1 MSTCPIHE
9 LVPGDVVYLPIAR
22 NGTTQG
28 PITVEWVREERD
40 GALCVGWHAD
50 GEDHVLCLP
59 LDLAALG
66 AQLVGPHHAAI
77 RAGAPAMV
85 VGHAA
90 AAVPLGGRHLGA
102 HAHPAPGR
110 DGDQRQCDRSRR
122 RSQPPNGR

>member
-1 MSTCPIHE
+1 MSTCPIPD

-22 NGTTQG
+22 DGTFQG

-40 GALCVGWHAD
+40 GALCVGWHAG

-66 AQLVGPHHAAI
+66 AQLVGPPHAAI
-77 RAGAPAMV
+77 SAGAPAMV

-90 AAVPLGGRHLGA
+90 AAVRLGLA
-102 HAHPAPGR
+102 
-110 DGDQRQCDRSRR
+110 S
-122 RSQPPNGR
+122 